1 MCGIVGYVGHRK
13 AAPIIIDLLKRLEY
27 RGYDSAGIC
36 LGGAN
41 ARLEVIKNAG
51 SIANLIPL
59 IPEDKASTI
68 GIGHTRWATH
78 GVPSTINAHP
88 HSSDGISVVHNGIVE
103 NYMHLKNELEG
114 DGYVFVSETDTEVI
128 PHLIRR
134 HMAVGKDSADQTN
147 QTDLMDTMRTV
158 VGRLKGSYALA
169 VMEDGG
175 DRIIATRLN
184 SPLVIGI
191 GDGENFIASDTAA
204 LLPYTRDVVVMQD
217 GEFARVGETVEFF
230 DANGDPIDKTP
241 ETIDWNI
248 DAAEKAGYEH
258 FMLKEI
264 HEQAQ
269 AVENTIAGRLDE
281 LESKIEL
288 DLPFSDDEIRAF
300 TRIQIIACGT
310 SYNAGLLGKYLL
322 EELAGI
328 HTDVEIASEFRYT
341 KPVMYGSMATIA
353 ITQSG
358 ETADTLA
365 AVRGVSSYGCKT
377 LAIVNVVGSSITHV
391 TDGALYTRAGP
402 EIGVAATKTF
412 TTQIVA
418 LILFALHCAK
428 VRRKMTAEEVN
439 DVIVDLKK
447 LPSYIQ
453 RTIAGVT
460 DTGMGAGSESE
471 SGADQKGRGAI
482 VECAAQFSGARDY
495 FFLGRNMH
503 YPIALEGALKLKEIS
518 YIHAEGYAAGEL
530 KHGPLAL
537 ISEGVPVVA
546 LISSGPTYEKMLSNI
561 KEVKARGA
569 TVIGIADEGD
579 EEIVNYADVVLRI
592 PKTHYLISPVLLG
605 VVCQLLAYYTA
616 YDLDCEIDKPKNL
629 AKSVTVE

>member
-1 MCGIVGYVGHRK
+1 MCGIVGYVGGRK

-41 ARLEVIKNAG
+41 FSFEVIKNAG
-51 SIANLIPL
+51 SIAKLIPL
-59 IPEDKASTI
+59 IPEDKASTM

-88 HSSDGISVVHNGIVE
+88 HSSGGISVVHNGIVE
-103 NYMHLKNELEG
+103 NYMHLKKELEG
-114 DGYVFVSETDTEVI
+114 EGYVFVSDTDTEVI

-134 HMAVGKDSADQTN
+134 HMANAKDPAD
-147 QTDLMDTMRTV
+147 QTDLMDTVRTV
-158 VGRLKGSYALA
+158 VGRLNGSYALA

-230 DANGDPIDKTP
+230 DANGNPVDKIP

-248 DAAEKAGYEH
+248 DAAEKAGYDH

-264 HEQAQ
+264 YEQVQ

-281 LESKIEL
+281 LESRIEL

-341 KPVMYGSMATIA
+341 KPVMCGSMATIA

-365 AVRGVSSYGCKT
+365 AVRGVGSYGCKT
-377 LAIVNVVGSSITHV
+377 LAIVNVVGSSITHE
-391 TDGALYTRAGP
+391 TDGAIYTRAGP

-418 LILFALHCAK
+418 LMMFALHCAK
-428 VRRKMTAEEVN
+428 VRRKMTAEEIN
-439 DVIVDLKK
+439 DVIVGLKK

-453 RTIAGVT
+453 RTIKGVT
-460 DTGMGAGSESE
+460 DTSITGAGAGAE
-471 SGADQKGRGAI
+471 SGSGKEGRGAI
-482 VECAAQFSGARDY
+482 VECAAQFSGAKDY

-579 EEIVNYADVVLRI
+579 EEILNYADVVLRI

-616 YDLDCEIDKPKNL
+616 YDLNCEIDKPKNL